1 MIERLTERIEKFA
14 HSLADDLNELAVW
27 IDARNANGVH
37 TTRLKVFSKYRE
49 IRRYRREH
57 P

>member
-14 HSLADDLNELAVW
+14 HSLADDLPELAVW